1 MSAKAPS
8 TKQPP
13 KSRAEQKLAAFH
25 DEDSIDKSYDFQL
38 LTRLWP
44 FISPHARYVV
54 ISLLALLAVAGLN
67 LLRPILMGKVV
78 SHAGARAADLL
89 VRDGAML
96 AGLVVL
102 AQIISFGQIYCMQ
115 LAGALSM
122 ADLRRHVFRFLQG
135 LSMRFYDKTPVGR
148 LTTRCTNDVDAVSE
162 LFAFGVFNAVGDLI
176 MLVGIVAAM
185 LMLDWQLSL
194 IAFAALPVVS
204 VLVTWVR
211 RGGKRAYRD
220 IRTKTARLNAFLS
233 EQVGGIAVVQAYGRE
248 QQMAKEFDD
257 INQSFRDA
265 NKRAIFFE
273 AVLDAAIEMVSTLC
287 VASVLWWVGV
297 QKLGA
302 KPISFAM
309 VVTFT
314 QYLRQFFE
322 PVSMLTQRYTVLQSA
337 LSGAER
343 IFQLLDEK
351 DIEQAAAVNVD
362 GPAEVSDEGLAL
374 ENVQFGYK
382 PNVPVLRDVT
392 LKARR
397 GEKLA
402 LVGATGAGKST
413 VTQLVLRLYQ
423 PSAGQVRVL
432 GKDVRNY
439 EPQTLR
445 RQFAVVPQ
453 DVFLFQG
460 TVLSNIAV
468 GDPNPSSARAEEALR
483 RIGAL
488 EMIERRGGLS
498 AAVDERGSNFSA
510 GERQL
515 ISFARAVYR
524 DAPILILDE
533 ATASV
538 DSDTEAKLQRALD
551 AVMKDRT
558 ALVIAHRLST
568 IQAADR
574 IVVFHKGRVV
584 EQGRH
589 EELLAQDGVY
599 ARLYRLQFAHKQ
611 PSEPVSSPA
620 ASLS

>member
-1 MSAKAPS
+1 MSEKKKAPE
-8 TKQPP
+8 
-13 KSRAEQKLAAFH
+13 KSRAEQRLAAFH
-25 DEDSIDKSYDFQL
+25 DEDNIDKSYDFQL

-44 FISPHARYVV
+44 FIRPHARYVV
-54 ISLLALLAVAGLN
+54 LSLLALVCVAAIN

-78 SHAGARAADLL
+78 AHAGVKAADLL
-89 VRDGAML
+89 LRDGAIL
-96 AGLVVL
+96 AGLMIL
-102 AQIISFGQIYCMQ
+102 SQIISFAQIYSMQ
-115 LAGALSM
+115 LAGAMSM
-122 ADLRRHVFRFLQG
+122 ADLRRHVFHFLQG
-135 LSMRFYDKTPVGR
+135 LSMRFFDKTPVGR

-162 LFAFGVFNAVGDLI
+162 LFAFGVFNAIGDLL
-176 MLVGIVAAM
+176 MLIGIVVAM
-185 LMLDWQLSL
+185 LLLDWQLSL
-194 IAFAALPVVS
+194 IAFAALPVVGM
-204 VLVTWVR
+204 LVTWVR

-220 IRTKTARLNAFLS
+220 IRTKTARLNAFLA

-248 QQMAKEFDD
+248 DQMSREFDD
-257 INQSFRDA
+257 INSQFRDA

-297 QKLGA
+297 QKLGSR
-302 KPISFAM
+302 PISFAM

-351 DIEQAAAVNVD
+351 DVEQAVAAESSGSTV
-362 GPAEVSDEGLAL
+362 ADEGFAL
-374 ENVQFGYK
+374 DGVSFGYK

-392 LKARR
+392 LQARR
-397 GEKLA
+397 GEKVA

-432 GKDVRNY
+432 GKDVRSY
-439 EPQTLR
+439 SPQELR

-460 TVLSNIAV
+460 TVLSNIAM
-468 GDPNPSSARAEEALR
+468 GDSSPDPARAEAALS

-488 EMIERRGGLS
+488 EMITRRGGLQ
-498 AAVDERGSNFSA
+498 AVVEERGSNFSA

-538 DSDTEAKLQRALD
+538 DSDTEARLQKALD
-551 AVMKDRT
+551 AVMRDRT

-584 EQGRH
+584 EQGCH
-589 EELLAQDGVY
+589 EELLALHGVY
-599 ARLYRLQFAHKQ
+599 ARLYQLQFAAK
-611 PSEPVSSPA
+611 PSQSAESA
-620 ASLS
+620 AATLG

>member
-1 MSAKAPS
+1 MSAKKPVV
-8 TKQPP
+8 P

-25 DEDSIDKSYDFQL
+25 DEDNIDKSYDFQL
-38 LTRLWP
+38 LARLWP
-44 FISPHARYVV
+44 FIRPHLKYVV
-54 ISLLALLAVAGLN
+54 ISLTALVCVAGVN
-67 LLRPILMGKVV
+67 LLRPILMGRVV
-78 SHAGARAADLL
+78 SHAGAKEAELL
-89 VRDGAML
+89 LRDGALL

-102 AQIISFGQIYCMQ
+102 SQIISFGQIYCMQ

-122 ADLRRHVFRFLQG
+122 ADLRRHVFHFLQG
-135 LSMRFYDKTPVGR
+135 LSMRFFDKTPVGR
-148 LTTRCTNDVDAVSE
+148 LTTRCTNDVDSVSE
-162 LFAFGVFNAVGDLI
+162 LFAFGVFNAVGDLL
-176 MLVGIVAAM
+176 MLVGIVVAM
-185 LMLDWQLSL
+185 LLLDWQLSL
-194 IAFAALPVVS
+194 IAFAALPVVGL
-204 VLVTWVR
+204 LVSWVR

-220 IRTKTARLNAFLS
+220 IRTKTARLNAFLA

-248 QQMAKEFDD
+248 EQMSHEFDA
-257 INQSFRDA
+257 INASFRDA
-265 NKRAIFFE
+265 NKRAIYFE

-302 KPISFAM
+302 RPVSFAM

-351 DIEQAAAVNVD
+351 DVEQVEVVDSTTSSAA
-362 GPAEVSDEGLAL
+362 SDEGFAL
-374 ENVQFGYK
+374 EGVHFGYK

-392 LKARR
+392 LLARR
-397 GEKLA
+397 GEKVA

-432 GKDVRNY
+432 GKDVRSY
-439 EPQTLR
+439 SPEELR

-460 TVLSNIAV
+460 TVLSNIAM
-468 GDPNPSSARAEEALR
+468 GSAQPDQARAEDALR

-488 EMIERRGGLS
+488 EMMERRGGLQ
-498 AAVDERGSNFSA
+498 AVVEERGSNFSA

-538 DSDTEAKLQRALD
+538 DSDTEARLQGALD
-551 AVMKDRT
+551 AVMRDRT

-589 EELLAQDGVY
+589 EELLAQDGIY
-599 ARLYRLQFAHKQ
+599 ARLYRLQFAAKRDHQ
-611 PSEPVSSPA
+611 PPEVSAAASPA
-620 ASLS
+620 S

>member
-1 MSAKAPS
+1 MSDK
-8 TKQPP
+8 KKPP
-13 KSRAEQKLAAFH
+13 EKSRAEQKLAAFH
-25 DEDSIDKSYDFQL
+25 DEDNIDKSYDFQL
-38 LTRLWP
+38 LSRLWP
-44 FISPHARYVV
+44 FIKPHARYVV
-54 ISLLALLAVAGLN
+54 LSLLALVAVAGIN

-78 SHAGARAADLL
+78 AHAGDKAADLL
-89 VRDGAML
+89 LRDGAIL

-102 AQIISFGQIYCMQ
+102 SQFVSFAQIYSMQ
-115 LAGALSM
+115 LAGAMSM
-122 ADLRRHVFRFLQG
+122 ADLRRHVFHFLQG

-162 LFAFGVFNAVGDLI
+162 LFAFGVFNAVGDLL
-176 MLVGIVAAM
+176 MLVGIVVAM
-185 LMLDWQLSL
+185 LLLDWQLSL
-194 IAFAALPVVS
+194 IAFAALPVVGA
-204 VLVTWVR
+204 LVTWVR

-248 QQMAKEFDD
+248 EQMAREFDG
-257 INQSFRDA
+257 INVQFRDA

-297 QKLGA
+297 QKLGSR
-302 KPISFAM
+302 PISFAM

-343 IFQLLDEK
+343 IFQLLDET
-351 DIEQAAAVNVD
+351 DVEQVVAAESSASAV
-362 GPAEVSDEGLAL
+362 ADEGIAL
-374 ENVQFGYK
+374 DGIHFGYK

-392 LKARR
+392 LLARR

-432 GKDVRNY
+432 GKDVRSY
-439 EPQTLR
+439 SPQELR

-460 TVLSNIAV
+460 TVLSNIAM
-468 GDPNPSSARAEEALR
+468 GDASPDPERAQAALV

-488 EMIERRGGLS
+488 EMIERRGGLQ
-498 AAVDERGSNFSA
+498 AIVDERGSNFSA

-524 DAPILILDE
+524 EAPILILDE

-538 DSDTEAKLQRALD
+538 DSDTEARLQKALD

-589 EELLAQDGVY
+589 EELLAHDGVY
-599 ARLYRLQFAHKQ
+599 ARLYRLQFAAKNPHSAENPQ
-611 PSEPVSSPA
+611 PVA
-620 ASLS
+620 AG

>member
-1 MSAKAPS
+1 MSEKKKAPE
-8 TKQPP
+8 

-25 DEDSIDKSYDFQL
+25 DEDNIDKSYDFQL

-44 FISPHARYVV
+44 FIKPHARYVV
-54 ISLLALLAVAGLN
+54 LSLMALICVASIN

-78 SHAGARAADLL
+78 AHAGARASDLL
-89 VRDGAML
+89 LRDGAIL
-96 AGLVVL
+96 AGLMIL
-102 AQIISFGQIYCMQ
+102 SQIISFAQIYSMQ
-115 LAGALSM
+115 LAGAMSM
-122 ADLRRHVFRFLQG
+122 ADLRRHVFHFLQG
-135 LSMRFYDKTPVGR
+135 LSMRFFDKTPVGR
-148 LTTRCTNDVDAVSE
+148 LTTRCTNDVDSVSE
-162 LFAFGVFNAVGDLI
+162 LFAFGVFNAIGDLL
-176 MLVGIVAAM
+176 MLIGIVVAM
-185 LMLDWQLSL
+185 LLLDWQLSL
-194 IAFAALPVVS
+194 IAFAALPVVGL
-204 VLVTWVR
+204 LVTWVR

-220 IRTKTARLNAFLS
+220 IRTKTARLNAFLA

-248 QQMAKEFDD
+248 EQMAREFDN
-257 INQSFRDA
+257 INSQFRDA

-297 QKLGA
+297 QKLGSR
-302 KPISFAM
+302 PISFAM

-343 IFQLLDEK
+343 IFQLLDET
-351 DIEQAAAVNVD
+351 DVEQVVAAESSGSVVA
-362 GPAEVSDEGLAL
+362 DEGIAL
-374 ENVQFGYK
+374 DGVSFGYK
-382 PNVPVLRDVT
+382 PNVPVLREVT
-392 LKARR
+392 LQARR

-423 PSAGQVRVL
+423 PSSGQVRVL
-432 GKDVRNY
+432 GKDVRSY
-439 EPQTLR
+439 SPQELR

-460 TVLSNIAV
+460 TVLSNIAM
-468 GDPNPSSARAEEALR
+468 GDPSPDPARAEAALS

-488 EMIERRGGLS
+488 EMITRRGGLQ
-498 AAVDERGSNFSA
+498 AVVEERGSNFSA

-524 DAPILILDE
+524 EAPILILDE

-538 DSDTEAKLQRALD
+538 DSDTEARLQKALD
-551 AVMKDRT
+551 AVMRDRT

-584 EQGRH
+584 EQGCH
-589 EELLAQDGVY
+589 EELLAQNGIY
-599 ARLYRLQFAHKQ
+599 ARLYRLQFAAK
-611 PSEPVSSPA
+611 PSQSAEHVA
-620 ASLS
+620 ATLG

>member
-1 MSAKAPS
+1 MSAKAQPV
-8 TKQPP
+8 KQP

-54 ISLLALLAVAGLN
+54 ISLVALLAVAGLN

-135 LSMRFYDKTPVGR
+135 LSMRFFDKTPVGR

-211 RGGKRAYRD
+211 CGGKRAYRD

-248 QQMAKEFDD
+248 QQMAKEFDE

-302 KPISFAM
+302 KPITFAM
-309 VVTFT
+309 IVTFT

-351 DIEQAAAVNVD
+351 DIEQATSIQSD
-362 GPAEVSDEGLAL
+362 GKDGDSDEGIVL
-374 ENVQFGYK
+374 ENVEFGYK

-392 LKARR
+392 LRARR
-397 GEKLA
+397 GEKVA

-432 GKDVRNY
+432 GKDVRSY
-439 EPQTLR
+439 QPQALR

-468 GDPNPSSARAEEALR
+468 GDPNPDNARAEEALR

-498 AAVDERGSNFSA
+498 ATVDERGSNFSA

-538 DSDTEAKLQRALD
+538 DSDTEARLQRALD

-611 PSEPVSSPA
+611 PSEPAPA
-620 ASLS
+620 ASAS